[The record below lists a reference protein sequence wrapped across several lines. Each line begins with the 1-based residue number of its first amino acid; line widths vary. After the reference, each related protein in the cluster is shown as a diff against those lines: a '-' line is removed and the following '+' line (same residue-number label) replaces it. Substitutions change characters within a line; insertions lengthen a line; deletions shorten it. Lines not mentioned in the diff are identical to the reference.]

1 MNRGEKRT
9 SGIECGSGFQP
20 RQLTSR
26 LEAAPTEGLS
36 NGSRVSGPRLLSYSQ
51 QPVTRGQKPINNSTE
66 LKDASLRNSFA
77 GQDTRG
83 LGRQPP
89 YRWMIFVFVNQILE
103 ELGHPARIKDH
114 DQNQDE
120 AVNQQVDSG

>member
-36 NGSRVSGPRLLSYSQ
+36 NGSRVSGPRLLAYSQ
-51 QPVTRGQKPINNSTE
+51 QPVTSGQKPVNNSAE
-66 LKDASLRNSFA
+66 LKDATRRNSFA
-77 GQDTRG
+77 GQDTSW

-89 YRWMIFVFVNQILE
+89 YRWIILVFVNQILE
-103 ELGHPARIKDH
+103 ELGHPTGIVDH
-114 DQNQDE
+114 NQNQD
-120 AVNQQVDSG
+120 